1 VFRSF
6 DSSASGGK
14 AQRLPPKADTGH
26 AGAIL
31 MRTGGCGKMP
41 SRYLASIYSLTGV
54 KTMTQQIAVN
64 ATRRAIIVGAAAAAL
79 AGPVAMARAPHRSS
93 TFVLVHGA
101 SQGGGWCWRRVSD
114 RLERRGHDVQ
124 GSTNAA
130 GGRMPGAAK
139 VFTPT
144 LTGLGERSHLM
155 SGNVNL
161 DMHITDVVNVIKW
174 ESLEGIVLVGHSYGG
189 WVVSG
194 VAEQMLPAIS
204 SIVFLDAFMPENGQK
219 GLDLNSER
227 SRAEIARALEKGDIS
242 RPPPPAST
250 WNVNEKDRAW
260 VDAKQTAQPIGVSFQ
275 PIKLTGARDR
285 VATKTYIRTTD
296 FANPNFDRFYAKTK
310 ADRSWRTYE
319 VPCGHDVMIDLP
331 DRLTEILEEVA

>member
-1 VFRSF
+1 MLRCRRSF
-6 DSSASGGK
+6 
-14 AQRLPPKADTGH
+14 TG
-26 AGAIL
+26 
-31 MRTGGCGKMP
+31 RK
-41 SRYLASIYSLTGV
+41 S
-54 KTMTQQIAVN
+54 MTEQIKVN
-64 ATRRAIIVGAAAAAL
+64 SMRRAMVAGAAAAAL
-79 AGPVAMARAPHRSS
+79 APAAAVAQGPFRSK

-101 SQGGGWCWRRVSD
+101 SQGGWCWRRVSD
-114 RLERRGHDVQ
+114 RLERLGH
-124 GSTNAA
+124 
-130 GGRMPGAAK
+130 K

-155 SGNVNL
+155 SRDVDL

-194 VAEQMLPAIS
+194 VTEQMLPAIS
-204 SIVFLDAFMPENGQK
+204 SIVFLDAFVPENGQK

-227 SRAEIARALEKGDIS
+227 SPAEIARALKNGDIS
-242 RPPPPAST
+242 RPAPPATT

-260 VDAKQTAQPIGVSFQ
+260 VDAKQTAQPIGVSLK

-285 VATKTYIRTTD
+285 VAKKTYIRAMN
-296 FANPNFDRFYAKTK
+296 FENPNFDRFYAKTK

-319 VPCGHDVMIDLP
+319 VACGHDVMIDMP
-331 DRLTEILEEVA
+331 DRLTEILLEMA